1 VLPESILEVPTAAAL
16 IAFDE
21 SAVVDG
27 KVHLGEVALFI
38 EPSRVVDVCRFLKA
52 ERKFNRLSGL
62 TAVDW
67 YPMEPRFE
75 VVYLLHSLTSNE
87 RLRLKCRVSGDDP
100 VIDSVYEVWSSADWY
115 ERETFDL
122 FGITFRN
129 HPNLTR
135 IMMPETWIG
144 HPLRK
149 DFPVHG
155 HRYSYKDEA

>member
-1 VLPESILEVPTAAAL
+1 MLPETLRDLPAVTAL
-16 IAFDE
+16 GIDD
-21 SAVVDG
+21 SAIVDG
-27 KVHLGEVALFI
+27 KFQLGELTLF
-38 EPSRVVDVCRFLKA
+38 VDPARIVEVCRYLKN
-52 ERKFNRLSGL
+52 ERGFNRLSGL

-67 YPMEPRFE
+67 YPVEPRFE
-75 VVYLLHSLTSNE
+75 VVYLLHSLHNNQ
-87 RLRLKCRVSGDDP
+87 RLRLKCKVSGP
-100 VIDSVYEVWSSADWY
+100 EAIIDSVHSVWRSADWY

-135 IMMPETWIG
+135 IMMPENWNG

-155 HRYSYKDEA
+155 YRYSYKDES